1 MEGAQKRKR
10 DRMPPLTIYPQLYIL
25 DLKEGKWY
33 VGITYEFGRRLNQH
47 MSGEGA
53 MWTMRYPVERVS
65 RVELIKSGDPH
76 QVEREVTLQLMQIYG
91 YQNVRGGPWCQVE
104 MSREPPFLFSTP
116 IIEIKEERP

>member
-1 MEGAQKRKR
+1 
-10 DRMPPLTIYPQLYIL
+10 MPPITIYPHWQLYVL
-25 DLKEGKWY
+25 ELNLLLKEGTGKWY

-47 MSGEGA
+47 MSGDGA
-53 MWTMRYPVERVS
+53 VWTMRYPVERVS

-104 MSREPPFLFSTP
+104 MSREPPFLFSAP
-116 IIEIKEERP
+116 VIEIKEEPP